1 MASAIN
7 SRMPTTGRHRVDIGS
22 SLGRALKARKG
33 GAAPTKRSNLPSRD
47 FYSFRYTFKPPSVD
61 NTKPGTAE
69 MMAGK
74 ESTSVMVEHPSTQE
88 GESFIFKGLEEPA
101 KELDCVLIYDEETGT
116 FTLERVESF
125 VALKYDKKTA
135 SSSRPRPSASPM
147 PRTPV
152 PHSIPKPST
161 DDLDLEAQ
169 LEDILQDKDADG
181 ELEEQ
186 LEEILPTIL
195 PPKPQEEPKVLI
207 PPPQPTAPAPSKRAP
222 PKTSKANG
230 KMGKEAAPPAPTP
243 APPIPTPAPIP
254 TPTIKTRT
262 QPKAG
267 QVPQSKAPPP
277 QSSTTHLDVEE
288 EVFEFGL
295 PSVPVKH
302 KPQTSAPSE
311 GLAFP
316 GSSNLSLFVPPP
328 AVSFDPPIPPAADS
342 EDEEWDEVPA
352 VSPPQPIEAP
362 EETGGVDIDLND
374 LQAQMDAELGG
385 ASDDEMS
392 PEPEP
397 QRATGAPMSL
407 QQFAEANGSAAYP
420 GYLQDDDA
428 DDYTSSDDSDE
439 D

>member
-1 MASAIN
+1 MASANN

-33 GAAPTKRSNLPSRD
+33 GAAPAKRSNLPSRD
-47 FYSFRYTFKPPSVD
+47 FYSFRYAFKPPSVD

-69 MMAGK
+69 MTAGK

-88 GESFIFKGLEEPA
+88 GESLIFTGTEEPA

-125 VALKYDKKTA
+125 IALKYEKKTA
-135 SSSRPRPSASPM
+135 STSRPRPSASPM

-152 PHSIPKPST
+152 PYSSTPKPST

-195 PPKPQEEPKVLI
+195 PPKPQEEPKLFV
-207 PPPQPTAPAPSKRAP
+207 PPRSTLPAPAPSKRAP

-230 KMGKEAAPPAPTP
+230 KMRKEAAPP

-254 TPTIKTRT
+254 TPTMKTKP
-262 QPKAG
+262 QPKAK

-316 GSSNLSLFVPPP
+316 GSNSSSLFVPPP
-328 AVSFDPPIPPAADS
+328 AVSFDAPIPPAADS

-352 VSPPQPIEAP
+352 VSPLQPIEAS
-362 EETGGVDIDLND
+362 EEAEGEDIDLND

-407 QQFAEANGSAAYP
+407 QQFAEANGGAVYP
-420 GYLQDDDA
+420 GYDD
-428 DDYTSSDDSDE
+428 DDYTSSDDSD
-439 D
+439 DD